1 MSNTYWQDRQAAAQ
15 TKLTNKKIKETEEQL
30 QKYYIKSM
38 KRVIND
44 FEATYDKL
52 VATAANGVPLTP
64 ADLYKLDKYWQMQ
77 GQLKVELE
85 KLGDKQNT
93 LLSKAFER
101 CWIDV
106 YNSISLPSEAD
117 FSTVSNEVVQQ
128 LINEIWVADGKH
140 FSQRIWD
147 NTEKLLETLNEELVQ
162 CVVNGKSAEELKDK
176 LVERFGVS
184 YSNADSLVRT
194 ETAHIQTQ
202 AARKRYEDY
211 GITEVEVWAD
221 KDERRCEVC
230 GKLHQK
236 KYPVGAAMPIPAHP
250 NCRCCIVPVVD

>member
-1 MSNTYWQDRQAAAQ
+1 MAESQAAI
-15 TKLTNKKIKETEEQL
+15 TNKHIKDIEKQMA
-30 QKYYIKSM
+30 KYYKKSM
-38 KRVIND
+38 ERTIAD

-52 VATAANGVPLTP
+52 MQGFRDGIEPTP
-64 ADLYKLDKYWQMQ
+64 ADLYKLDRYWKMQ
-77 GQLKVELE
+77 AQLRVELE
-85 KLGDKQNT
+85 KLGDKQGK
-93 LLSKAFER
+93 LLSKSFER

-106 YNSISLPSEAD
+106 YNSISLPSQGHYA
-117 FSTVSNEVVQQ
+117 TVDSEVVKQ

-140 FSQRIWD
+140 FSQRIWE

-162 CVVNGKSAEELKDK
+162 CVATGKSTNELKQR

-184 YSNADSLVRT
+184 YSNADALVRT

-211 GITEVEVWAD
+211 GVKMVEVWAD
-221 KDERRCEVC
+221 EDERRCEVC

-250 NCRCCIVPVVD
+250 RCRCCIIPVVD

>member
-1 MSNTYWQDRQAAAQ
+1 MQEAQ
-15 TKLTNKKIKETEEQL
+15 NKITQKHVKDIEKQL
-30 QKYYIKSM
+30 AKYYQKAMHRTIA
-38 KRVIND
+38 D
-44 FEATYDKL
+44 FEATYTKL
-52 VATAANGVPLTP
+52 FNGFREGIEPTP
-64 ADLYKLDKYWQMQ
+64 ADLYKLDRYWKMQ
-77 GQLKVELE
+77 AQLRTELE